1 MISALG
7 RAMRAGSTSR
17 NASLRRWRRAPLVLG
32 LLFCGSCKG
41 PFSTLDTAG
50 GDAAE
55 IAELFWWMAGGGTLI
70 WLVVMGIALWAIRS
84 REHSPKKTR
93 ALVIGGGT
101 LFPLVVLTVLLAFG
115 LAKVP
120 ALLKEGSPDAPRL
133 RVTGERF
140 WWRVEYSLPDGRTF
154 ETANEIRL
162 PVGQRV
168 EVKVESAD
176 VVHSFWIP
184 ALHGKI
190 DMIPGRTNRIALS
203 PTRTGKFGGWCAE
216 YCGLAH
222 AKMRLDVVVEQPGDF
237 ARWTESQL
245 SAAVPSSKRGSE
257 IFQSTGCGACHTVR
271 GTEADGRI
279 GPDLTH
285 VAGRVSLGAG
295 ILRNDAEGFRTVLT
309 QLPVHKPEVQMPT
322 FDMLPESD
330 LQALSAYLE
339 GLK

>member
-1 MISALG
+1 
-7 RAMRAGSTSR
+7 MRTGGTSR
-17 NASLRRWRRAPLVLG
+17 SAKLRRFRLA
-32 LLFCGSCKG
+32 LLAFGSLACGACKG

-50 GDAAE
+50 GDAAQ
-55 IAELFWWMAGGGTLI
+55 IAELFWWMAGGGVLI

-84 REHSPKKTR
+84 REHSPEKTR

-101 LFPLVVLTVLLAFG
+101 IFPLVVLTVLLTFG

-120 ALLKEGSPDAPRL
+120 GLLEEGSPDAPRL
-133 RVTGERF
+133 LVTGERF
-140 WWRVEYSLPDGRTF
+140 WWRVEYSLPDGRSF

-168 EVKVESAD
+168 EVEVESAD

-203 PTRTGKFGGWCAE
+203 PTRTGTFGGWCAE

-237 ARWTESQL
+237 ARWTEAQL
-245 SAAVPSSKRGSE
+245 ATAEPSSKRGSQ

-271 GTEADGRI
+271 GTSADGRV

-295 ILRNDAEGFRTVLT
+295 ILRNDAQGFRTVLT
-309 QLPVHKPEVQMPT
+309 ELSVHKPEVQMPT
-322 FDMLPESD
+322 FDMLPEGD
-330 LQALSAYLE
+330 LHELSVYLE